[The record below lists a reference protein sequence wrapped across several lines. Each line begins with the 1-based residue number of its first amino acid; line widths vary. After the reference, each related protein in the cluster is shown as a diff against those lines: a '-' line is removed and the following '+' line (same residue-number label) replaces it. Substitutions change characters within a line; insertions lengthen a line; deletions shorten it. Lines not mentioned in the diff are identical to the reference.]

1 MLEGKETVNVDAE
14 GGEPKGELTAED
26 LIRQYTAKIK
36 TIKRGGV
43 MAGKIIDITPRHVV
57 VDIGYKS
64 EGLIPLTEF
73 MNIASYAPGDEVNVM
88 VLRLEDRDGNVVLSK
103 QEADRLKNWSRMV
116 QAQRNGE
123 SVKGK
128 IIKKVKGGFMVD
140 AGMEAFLPSSQVDV
154 KPVANDADVMGQLYE
169 FKVVKIDENRKNIVL
184 SRRNLLEEQQKKDKE
199 ELLKTLK
206 VGDIRK
212 GLVKNIT
219 DFGAFVDIRG
229 MDGLLHITDMTWGRV
244 SHPSEL
250 LAVGDEIEV
259 VALNIDKDKGK
270 VSLGMKQITPDPWQD
285 VDKKYPIGSR
295 IKGRVVNIV
304 PYGAFIELE
313 KGVEGLIHVSEL
325 SWTKKVNNPSDM
337 LAIGDIVETMILSMN
352 KDAKRISMGIKQ
364 IEPNPWDVVPKKYP
378 IGVIVSG
385 KVRNLTNYGAFVELE
400 DGIDG
405 LIHISDMSWTCKIEN
420 PGEIV
425 KKGDVVEVKILS
437 VDAANQR
444 IALGLKQLQPDPWE
458 GVEERYL
465 AGVTVTG
472 KVTKIAPFGAFV
484 ELEPGVE
491 GLIHVSQLPE
501 EGVKEGDNITA
512 MVVNVSQKDRKIG
525 LSVNELKNTGMD
537 SQAPESDSPENN
549 SEQQNTAGDPGDKNQ
564 ESGAGDQKS

>member
-57 VDIGYKS
+57 IDIGYKS

-128 IIKKVKGGFMVD
+128 IVKKVKGGFLVD

-337 LAIGDIVETMILSMN
+337 LAIGDIVEAMILSMN

-537 SQAPESDSPENN
+537 SQTPESDSPENN